1 MIRIARF
8 SAALVLLMLTACNLP
23 AGNATPTVDPGVIFT
38 AAAQTVEAQ
47 LTQSAALN
55 PPTATATLP
64 APTDTPLAV
73 TDTPLPTSVVPPT
86 PTYTPTT
93 PCDRAK
99 FIADVTVPDDTE
111 FAPNTTFTKTWR
123 IQNTGT
129 CTWTTAYA
137 LVFDHGDA
145 MSGPAAQPLA
155 GNVAPGQSVDISVDL
170 KAPATPG
177 DYIGYWKMRN
187 AAGVLFAQVWVK
199 IKVKAVSTGFNLHE
213 KAPLATWQAGGPPY
227 VTLTF
232 GGPDTDANGFAMYKD
247 GQKVEDGSTPSKV
260 LETHPMWIDDGVIS
274 GRYPAYTVQAG
285 ERFLAKIGF
294 LAKADGTCGVGNA
307 LFQVNYREGGTLHP
321 LGSWTK
327 SCDGTLQNINLDLSA
342 LVGHT
347 VEFVLAVAAN
357 GSSAQDWAVWINPR
371 VVVP

>member
-1 MIRIARF
+1 MKKRIHLIGMI
-8 SAALVLLMLTACNLP
+8 VLLMLAACNLP
-23 AGNATPTVDPGVIFT
+23 AGNVAPTVDPGIIFT

-47 LTQSAALN
+47 LTQSALLV
-55 PPTATATLP
+55 PPTATATP
-64 APTDTPLAV
+64 PSPTDTAPAI
-73 TDTPLPTSVVPPT
+73 TDTPTATVAIPPT

-99 FIADVTVPDDTE
+99 FIADVTVPDGTE

-123 IQNTGT
+123 IQNTGS

-145 MSGPAAQPLA
+145 MSGPAAQPLT
-155 GNVAPGQSVDISVDL
+155 GNVAPGQSVDISVSL
-170 KAPATPG
+170 KAPASAGEYT
-177 DYIGYWKMRN
+177 GYWKMRN

-199 IKVKAVSTGFNLHE
+199 IKVKAVSAGFNLHE
-213 KAPLATWQAGGPPY
+213 QAPHATWVSGPPGA
-227 VTLTF
+227 TLVF
-232 GGPDTDANGFAMYKD
+232 GGPDSDPNGFAMYKD
-247 GQKVEDGSTPSKV
+247 GQKVEDGSTPAKI
-260 LETHPMWIDDGVIS
+260 LETHPKWVDDGIIS
-274 GRYPAYTVQAG
+274 GRYPPYTVQAG

-294 LAKADGTCGVGNA
+294 LAMPDGSCGVGNA
-307 LFQVNYREGGTLHP
+307 VFQVNYREGGTLHP
-321 LGSWTK
+321 LGSWSE
-327 SCDGTLQNINLDLSA
+327 SCEGVLTSINIDLSS

-357 GSSAQDWAVWINPR
+357 GSSNQDWAVWINPR